1 MTDNDEDTL
10 GAYENALDAMKASI
24 QISPSMYKN
33 L

>member
-1 MTDNDEDTL
+1 MKNNDENTL
-10 GAYENALDAMKASI
+10 GTYENALDAMKASI